1 MSKVENDTKRLACF
15 DEHIPS
21 NAGQPTAEKIE
32 LQGTQEPIAEKSSVK
47 DSNDDKH
54 GQNYLEKPQESKL
67 KTSRSYDLIA
77 VYQDNKERWNF
88 KFDNGEVWQQIE
100 PRYLPKIESFPVRV
114 DISEGVF
121 GSYDLRAEDFG
132 KVVKVKR
139 LK

>member
-1 MSKVENDTKRLACF
+1 MRGRFNFGALDRTRTYEPFVLRAVRLLVTNQ
-15 DEHIPS
+15 I
-21 NAGQPTAEKIE
+21 
-32 LQGTQEPIAEKSSVK
+32 
-47 DSNDDKH
+47 
-54 GQNYLEKPQESKL
+54 
-67 KTSRSYDLIA
+67 LIA

-100 PRYLPKIESFPVRV
+100 PRYLPKLENFPVQV

-121 GSYDLRAEDFG
+121 ESHNLRAEDFG